1 MSNIKFCN
9 DIYDLKPIKI
19 YLQQSVICDKFG
31 TTMKIFIS

>member
-1 MSNIKFCN
+1 MSNIKVCN

-31 TTMKIFIS
+31 NDNEDFH